1 MSKPILVI
9 GSINLDLVAV
19 TPRIPVSG
27 ETVLGT
33 SFHTFSGGKGANQA
47 FAAARLGAPVSM
59 LGKVGNDAF
68 GAQLRGSLQAA
79 DVDTS
84 AIEEVATSSGI
95 AQIVIASNGEN
106 IIVVVPGANAHLLP
120 ADLDRHIE
128 LIQRAGIILAQLE
141 IPMDTVS
148 YLAALARKENI
159 PLMLDP
165 APAQPLP
172 QSLLGAAD
180 WLTPNESEACTLL
193 GIAVQELPAMQ
204 LQDIANSLLQQGA
217 RNVVLKLGGRG
228 CYLALADG
236 RRTLVPAF
244 EVSAVDTTAAG
255 DAFNG
260 AFAVSLMEGHDAIQ
274 SASWASAVAAIS
286 VTRAGAQPSMPTRT
300 EVEQFLNERHE
311 KRASTH

>member
-1 MSKPILVI
+1 MSKSILVV

-47 FAAARLGAPVSM
+47 FAAARLGTPVSM

-79 DVDTS
+79 GVDTS

-95 AQIVIASNGEN
+95 AQIVTASNGEN
-106 IIVVVPGANAHLLP
+106 VIVVVPGANAHLLP
-120 ADLDRHIE
+120 ADLDSHIE
-128 LIQRAGIILAQLE
+128 LIRRAGIILAQLE
-141 IPMDTVS
+141 IPMETVTH
-148 YLAALARKENI
+148 LASIARAENI

-172 QSLLGAAD
+172 RSVLAAVD

-193 GIAVQELPAMQ
+193 RIAVQELPVKELEGVA
-204 LQDIANSLLQQGA
+204 DSLIQQGA
-217 RNVVLKLGGRG
+217 RNVALKLGGRG
-228 CYLALADG
+228 CYLGSADG
-236 RRTLVPAF
+236 GRTLVPAF
-244 EVSAVDTTAAG
+244 EVKAVDTTAAG

-260 AFAVSLMEGHDAIQ
+260 AFAVSLMEGNDRIT

-286 VTRAGAQPSMPTRT
+286 VTRPGAQPSMPTRA
-300 EVEQFLNERHE
+300 EVERFLEARQE
-311 KRASTH
+311 KRGSTP